1 MPVENGTVPSPCAFV
16 SLPRGFNG
24 TLKRASLNG
33 YILHNSPNHLMPLVI
48 KTAP

>member
-24 TLKRASLNG
+24 TLRNVLPSMG
-33 YILHNSPNHLMPLVI
+33 ISFT
-48 KTAP
+48 TAPIT